1 MSACFLCNQKEDKK
15 TFANEIISRIINLG
29 LKVEEEYIN
38 DILNGEQEILVK
50 RARNLHKIPQDIA
63 VNTPFKENLLTMFVC
78 IFSRTPLFVCGK
90 PGSSKTITV
99 NILKKMFNSQKTSG
113 ELEFFDGFSRIKTE
127 YYQGSEQ
134 STDKG
139 IDRIFRKALS
149 SRQKNEQLPLVFIDE
164 IGLAELSIH
173 NPLKVLH
180 KYLDSTTHEVVE
192 FQDFEEDEI
201 RSKMRRA
208 RMQDKVLG
216 RKKQEKTQTSVQKQL
231 KKWDLDFRGKVAFIG
246 ISNWN
251 IDASKMNRNVY
262 LARPDLDHLTLN
274 DTGIIILKQKFKDF
288 NSRTNEFK
296 KAVRTI
302 ILRLAKTYQDFRDM
316 QKVALT
322 RRTSRTKISTHCATI
337 IS

>member
-1 MSACFLCNQKEDKK
+1 M
-15 TFANEIISRIINLG
+15 G
-29 LKVEEEYIN
+29 LKVEEEYIL
-38 DILNGEQEILVK
+38 DVLSEEQDFLVR
-50 RARNLHKIPQDIA
+50 RAQNLHKIPRDIA
-63 VNTPFKENLLTMFVC
+63 VNTPFRENLLTMFVC

-99 NILKKMFNSQKTSG
+99 NILKRMFNSQKTTG

-149 SRQKNEQLPLVFIDE
+149 QRQKNEQLPLVFIDE

-180 KYLDSTTHEVVE
+180 KYLDSTQHEVTE
-192 FQDFEEDEI
+192 FVDFEEDEI
-201 RSKMRRA
+201 RSKIRRA

-216 RKKQEKTQTSVQKQL
+216 QRKQVQTLTEVQVQL

-262 LARPDLDHLTLN
+262 LARPDLDYLTLN
-274 DTGIIILKQKFKDF
+274 DTGLIILKQKFQDF
-288 NSRTNEFK
+288 GSRTNEFK
-296 KAVRTI
+296 KKVRKI
-302 ILRLAKTYQDFRDM
+302 ILRLAKTYQDFRDL
-316 QKVALT
+316 QKV
-322 RRTSRTKISTHCATI
+322 S
-337 IS
+337 